1 MFFEFICSLNFC
13 FTMAGVKCSIVV
25 GDVMTV
31 KKRLAISNI
40 IMIIIPVLITLLVGV
55 VCFAAVYITLYNSNG
70 FGFESSGE
78 FYNTSQAVSSKMYE
92 VFEHGS
98 EDTKS
103 RLEAIGNII
112 DKKTTYVQV
121 YENSEDFYKIGNED
135 IADATLA
142 AAVQN
147 LGNDAFVS
155 NIEHELY
162 YYNCTVN
169 NNTYELYLYSN
180 NNHQDNTKTEKV
192 LIVSVFAVGI
202 AVVLSVIFTNRFL
215 IRFVFKKIEEPID
228 ILSYGVNEIAG
239 GNLDYR
245 IEYNKNDE
253 FLPVCIAFNDMA
265 DRLKQSVE
273 LTQKNEESRKE
284 LLLDISHDLRS
295 PLTSIQAYV
304 EGLIDGVADSPQ
316 MRDKYLQTIKRKTI
330 GIEKM
335 VSSLFTYSKL
345 DMEEFSINEE
355 KILLFEFINE
365 FVNVGKEE
373 YAEKGLEI
381 TVEAS
386 EKVSVLAD
394 RELLIRIVSNII
406 DNSLKYKNNDSANSK
421 ISISKEK
428 EFAKIEFADNG
439 TGVDEASL
447 EKLFEVF
454 YRTDK
459 ARSNTGTGSG
469 IGLAFVKKAVCAMG
483 GNVTA
488 ENNKHGGLSII
499 IHLRCADE

>member
-1 MFFEFICSLNFC
+1 MS
-13 FTMAGVKCSIVV
+13 TVKCSIAV
-25 GDVMTV
+25 GDDMTV

-55 VCFAAVYITLYNSNG
+55 ICFAAVYITLYNSNG

-92 VFEHGS
+92 IFEHGS

-121 YENSEDFYKIGNED
+121 YENSTDFYKIGNEN
-135 IADATLA
+135 IADASLA
-142 AAVQN
+142 SAVQN

-169 NNTYELYLYSN
+169 GNAYELYLYSN
-180 NNHQDNTKTEKV
+180 NSHQDNIKTEKV

-228 ILSYGVNEIAG
+228 ILSYGVREIAG

-245 IEYNKNDE
+245 LNYNKNDE
-253 FLPVCIAFNDMA
+253 FLPVCVSFNDMA
-265 DRLKQSVE
+265 GRLKQSVE
-273 LTQKNEESRKE
+273 MAQKNEESRKE

-316 MRDKYLQTIKRKTI
+316 MRDKYLQTIRRKTI
-330 GIEKM
+330 DIEKM
-335 VSSLFTYSKL
+335 VSALFAYSKL
-345 DMEEFSINEE
+345 DMEEFAVNEE
-355 KILLFEFINE
+355 KILLYD
-365 FVNVGKEE
+365 FVNE
-373 YAEKGLEI
+373 YVNNSKDEFAQNGLDV
-381 TVEAS
+381 TVTAS
-386 EKVSVLAD
+386 ENVTVFAD
-394 RELLIRIVSNII
+394 RELLTRIVSNII
-406 DNSLKYKNNDSANSK
+406 ENSVKYKNKEKAFDK
-421 ISISKEK
+421 ICISKEK
-428 EFAKIEFADNG
+428 NFAKIVFADNG
-439 TGVDEASL
+439 PGVDENSL

-469 IGLAFVKKAVCAMG
+469 IGLAFVKKAVNAMG
-483 GNVTA
+483 GKVKA
-488 ENNKHGGLSII
+488 ENNEYGGLSII
-499 IHLRCADE
+499 VCLRCADE